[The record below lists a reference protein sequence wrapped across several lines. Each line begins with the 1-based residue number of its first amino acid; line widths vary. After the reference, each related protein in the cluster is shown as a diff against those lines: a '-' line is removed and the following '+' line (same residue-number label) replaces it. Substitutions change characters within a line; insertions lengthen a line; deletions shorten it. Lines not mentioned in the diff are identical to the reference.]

1 MGAAT
6 SPIST
11 ATATPTATPTAI
23 PTSSTVP
30 ALQPGQSRD
39 PAAPL
44 LSLTGA
50 QAPLPSSS
58 AFSPGPLAAGLFLA
72 LLAAVALVMTRRRR
86 RTTRL
91 IDILESVSLGP
102 KRALVVARLGDELL
116 VLGSSE
122 GGIAL
127 LSTRPAAGLVSES
140 TRSTGAG
147 RALGEPSSPG
157 RDLAADGL
165 RRELRRAGAR
175 PPPQHQEPDAAGAH
189 PQPRDAKG
197 RVLDL
202 LSRLKAR
209 VRPPAAPQFD
219 AVLTE
224 SLEDVE
230 LRQKLAAG
238 FAAQAGRPTTRN
250 VAERSEAVR

>member
-11 ATATPTATPTAI
+11 PTAI
-23 PTSSTVP
+23 PTP
-30 ALQPGQSRD
+30 APS
-39 PAAPL
+39 PFV
-44 LSLTGA
+44 SLTGA
-50 QAPLPSSS
+50 PAPLPSSS

-72 LLAAVALVMTRRRR
+72 LLAVAALVMTRRRR

-140 TRSTGAG
+140 TRLAGAG
-147 RALGEPSSPG
+147 RATLGEPSAPG
-157 RDLAADGL
+157 RDSAADGL
-165 RRELRRAGAR
+165 RRELRRAGAC
-175 PPPQHQEPDAAGAH
+175 PPPQHQEPDAAGTH

-197 RVLDL
+197 RVLDI

-230 LRQKLAAG
+230 LRRKLAAG
-238 FAAQAGRPTTRN
+238 FAAQAGHSPPRSL
-250 VAERSEAVR
+250 AERSEAVR